1 VIDFYDHR
9 HTLNKLK
16 DTLKTV
22 SEAMGLEDKKIEL
35 EKLLKK
41 QSQDGFWGNIEEAGK
56 INKIITSHQKKINKV
71 ESLDNKVNELFELLE
86 LIEEMQDEN
95 EARQVQKELNELKKE
110 VDNLGIEALLKGK
123 YDGCNAIL
131 TIHAG
136 AGGTEAQDWAQML
149 YRMYTRYCER
159 KGYQVKVLDFLDG
172 DEAGIKSVTFEAAGE
187 NAYGFLKAEKGVHRL
202 VRISP
207 FDANK
212 RRHTSFASLEVMPVI
227 EDNEEIKINPDEIK
241 IDTYRSSGAGGQHVN
256 TTDSAV
262 RITHIP
268 SGIVVQCQNE
278 RSQIK
283 NRETAMKM
291 LLSKLAEKRE
301 REFQEQNQSLKG
313 ELKKI
318 EWGSQIRSYVFCPY
332 TLVKDHRTN
341 FENTNVDAVMDGEIK
356 DFILEYLKKA

>member
-1 VIDFYDHR
+1 MIDFYDHR

-110 VDNLGIEALLKGK
+110 VDNLRIEALLKGK

-136 AGGTEAQDWAQML
+136 AEERRLRTGQML
-149 YRMYTRYCER
+149 YRCIQDIA
-159 KGYQVKVLDFLDG
+159 KGKATKSRSWTLDG

-202 VRISP
+202 VRIAP
-207 FDANK
+207 LTPT
-212 RRHTSFASLEVMPVI
+212 R
-227 EDNEEIKINPDEIK
+227 EDIPL
-241 IDTYRSSGAGGQHVN
+241 
-256 TTDSAV
+256 
-262 RITHIP
+262 RI
-268 SGIVVQCQNE
+268 S
-278 RSQIK
+278 
-283 NRETAMKM
+283 
-291 LLSKLAEKRE
+291 
-301 REFQEQNQSLKG
+301 
-313 ELKKI
+313 
-318 EWGSQIRSYVFCPY
+318 
-332 TLVKDHRTN
+332 
-341 FENTNVDAVMDGEIK
+341 
-356 DFILEYLKKA
+356 